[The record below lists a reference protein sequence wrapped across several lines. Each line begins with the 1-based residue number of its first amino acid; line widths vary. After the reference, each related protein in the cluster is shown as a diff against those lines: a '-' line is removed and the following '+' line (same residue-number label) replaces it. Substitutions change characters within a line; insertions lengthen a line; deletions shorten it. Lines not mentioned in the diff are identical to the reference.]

1 MIKKFI
7 VVLLLIIL
15 IPQSASA
22 AESAMSSLLQKLDD
36 ALTAL
41 SQVVS
46 AAWSDSQVL
55 GAEIIVVRNDEE
67 LLQALM
73 SVRGGETIALAPV
86 VFGEILVQRNQ
97 YPRTIVGS
105 STKIGVTGNSPA
117 LAAPVRITSQLASN
131 RAVVRSLKFV
141 ESDKWQI
148 DNLIVFP
155 FAKKVAVE
163 LGGDNMK
170 FTKNIITYG
179 DSTQWVTNQDW
190 YNNVSSA
197 IGVSG
202 DNIEVGFNLLTGIGF
217 GISVGYSADD
227 AYIHH
232 NMITD
237 YSGDA
242 MRGLGTNGRF
252 EHNIIKNATV
262 ADSNHDD
269 AFQSWAYDPV
279 TKKVGGGVSTG
290 NQVRYNTITYSDT
303 AHPLRVSTQGIG
315 LFDGPFKDWVIEN
328 NLVVV
333 DHYHGISMY
342 GAIDSTIKNNV
353 VVDPNTTKPGPVWV
367 KFFNKKDGTP
377 PSGARLIGNY
387 SNNKFGSSS
396 ATVVS
401 EGNVQVPFSDY
412 SKYFVNPASFNFTPK
427 SGAFPFSV
435 GSQLRTTD
443 LPSMVNYATVLTPAS
458 VSGSDTVTSPV
469 INPPVDTSS
478 VLTTPTIGS
487 GGTDLPTVPSNTV
500 ELVWFGVSSA
510 AGISST
516 TAVGVVV
523 RTQQVVSEVRFYL
536 NGVLVNT
543 DTIKPFRMYNSANER
558 FDTATYT
565 PGSYRIR
572 AEAVIDGMVVS
583 KEAKLRI
590 ASSTTAVTNDVS
602 PADGIDTSTTT
613 SRVITTDRVFVRTE
627 PAGQVITVVPAASVG
642 NMYTASSTVNGNAW
656 HYVDFDRQPDGYV
669 ARAYLQVL
677 RSTAPAVQSILT
689 QIETLKSYLNKLK
702 SEK

>member
-7 VVLLLIIL
+7 VVLLLVIL

-22 AESAMSSLLQKLDD
+22 AESAMNSLLQKLDD
-36 ALTAL
+36 TLTAL
-41 SQVVS
+41 SQVV
-46 AAWSDSQVL
+46 AASWLDSQVL

-67 LLQALM
+67 LHQALM
-73 SVRGGETIALAPV
+73 TVRGGETIALAPA

-97 YPRTIVGS
+97 YPRTVVGS
-105 STKIGVTGNSPA
+105 SSKTGAAGTSPA
-117 LAAPVRITSQLASN
+117 LSAPVRITSQSASS
-131 RAVVRSLKFV
+131 RAVVRGLRFV

-155 FAKKVAVE
+155 FAKKAAVE
-163 LGGDNMK
+163 LGGDDMK

-190 YNNVSSA
+190 YNNVASA

-202 DNIEVGFNLLTGIGF
+202 DNVEVGFNLLTGIGF

-227 AYIHH
+227 AYVHH
-232 NMITD
+232 NLITE

-412 SKYFVNPASFNFTPK
+412 SKYFVDPDSFNFTPK

-435 GSQLRTTD
+435 GSQLRITD
-443 LPSMVNYATVLTPAS
+443 LPNMVNYATVLTPAS

-469 INPPVDTSS
+469 INPSVDTS
-478 VLTTPTIGS
+478 TPTIGS
-487 GGTDLPTVPSNTV
+487 GGTDLPVVPSNTV

-523 RTQQVVSEVRFYL
+523 RTNKVVSEVRFYL
-536 NGVLVNT
+536 NDVLVNT
-543 DTIKPFRMYNSANER
+543 DTTKPFRMSNSANER
-558 FDTATYT
+558 FDTTAYT
-565 PGSYRIR
+565 QGVYRVR
-572 AEAVIDGMVVS
+572 AEAVVDGTIVS

-590 ASSTTAVTNDVS
+590 ASPNVAVNSDLLPAVPVDV
-602 PADGIDTSTTT
+602 STTT
-613 SRVITTDRVFVRTE
+613 MRVITTERVFVRTE
-627 PAGQVITVVPAASVG
+627 PAGQVISVVPAASIG
-642 NMYTASSTVNGNAW
+642 NMHTASSTAGGNTW

-677 RSTAPAVQSILT
+677 RSTAPAIQSILT
-689 QIETLKSYLNKLK
+689 QIESLKNHLNTLTSN
-702 SEK
+702 